1 MKATKIVYW
10 VSTGILAFMMSYS
23 AYAYLSQPAMDQ
35 AFQHLGYPAY
45 FRIELAIAKLIGVV
59 LLVAP
64 VGVRVKEW
72 VYAGFGIVFISA
84 FISHLA
90 SGDPASVAV
99 MPLVF
104 FVLLVVSYV
113 MLHRHQG
120 KGTEQISLRRS
131 IA

>member
-1 MKATKIVYW
+1 MKTTKIVYW
-10 VSTGILAFMMSYS
+10 VATGILAFMMSYS

-45 FRIELAIAKLIGVV
+45 FRIELAIAKFIGVV

-64 VGVRVKEW
+64 VSVRIKEW

-84 FISHLA
+84 FIAHLA
-90 SGDPASVAV
+90 SGDPLSVVV
-99 MPLVF
+99 MPFAFLI
-104 FVLLVVSYV
+104 LLGVSYV
-113 MLHRHQG
+113 MLHRKDVH
-120 KGTEQISLRRS
+120 EISLNRS